1 MATGGTKW
9 KYEGDLVVLYFQ
21 FTPTSFKNLRL
32 KKGKISG
39 LAQNGTFFNIFFF
52 GFLSI
57 TPFKTIKLLMLGGVL
72 KNSGNLQQDGHK
84 NLQNC

>member
-1 MATGGTKW
+1 MIKKKVE
-9 KYEGDLVVLYFQ
+9 KYCPQKRLNFRVGLKLAYFLM
-21 FTPTSFKNLRL
+21 SD
-32 KKGKISG
+32 
-39 LAQNGTFFNIFFF
+39 FFA
-52 GFLSI
+52 FLSI